1 MCKPFFPPCVQSRGS
16 GANLSCRSW
25 LDGKHVVFGEV
36 LEGYDIIEKIENI
49 DKNPGD
55 KPKETVKIV
64 KSGELPVPEEGIH
77 VEL

>member
-1 MCKPFFPPCVQSRGS
+1 L
-16 GANLSCRSW
+16 NSW

-36 LEGYDIIEKIENI
+36 VEGYDVVQKIENVP
-49 DKNPGD
+49 KGAGD
-55 KPKETVKIV
+55 KPLKDVKIA